1 MNHIE
6 NEAVKNAQL
15 RQRMAKLQEL
25 GEEKYEEDKEV
36 INKTNELVEQIM
48 TIKADSKSI
57 NFSNSNL
64 N

>member
-25 GEEKYEEDKEV
+25 GEAKYEEDKEV

-57 NFSNSNL
+57 NLSNSNL

>member
-57 NFSNSNL
+57 NLSNSNL